1 MGGSGTKLGYR
12 GLPLDMTANEKTQ
25 RDAGSMRTD
34 QIGKA
39 FAVLPEGILE
49 CLVCGQRFTRKTAP
63 EHAEVNCYP
72 CFELLLLEPPQGEE
86 DVT

>member
-39 FAVLPEGILE
+39 FAVLPHGLLK
-49 CLVCGQRFTRKTAP
+49 CLLCGEIFTRTTAP
-63 EHAEVNCYP
+63 EHSEVDCYP
-72 CFELLLLEPPQGEE
+72 SVELLLVEPKGGN
-86 DVT
+86 DVA

>member
-1 MGGSGTKLGYR
+1 MPKDMAVAKRRCDR
-12 GLPLDMTANEKTQ
+12 GCPN
-25 RDAGSMRTD
+25 D
-34 QIGKA
+34 QIGKP

-72 CFELLLLEPPQGEE
+72 CFELLLVEPKGGS